1 MSHPDTGDETPESR
15 LQRFVRDEYGP
26 VVAGLA
32 LISGSRAAAEDA
44 VQEALARALLRGT
57 EDLQSV
63 GAWVVR
69 VALNL
74 VRNDFRRWRAEL
86 RVRRAAVGGEAT
98 THPQDRVDTAVDIAR
113 ALRRLSRRQREVLV
127 LRYYLD
133 MSVPEM
139 ADALGIR
146 QGTIKALLHRARGAM
161 AASLPIGDEEVD
173 RGVDQRPHR
182 PRAQAG
188 S

>member
-1 MSHPDTGDETPESR
+1 MSETDGGDETNESR

-26 VVAGLA
+26 VVAGLT

-44 VQEALARALLRGT
+44 VQEALARALVRGT
-57 EDLQSV
+57 DDLRSV

-74 VRNDFRRWRAEL
+74 VRSDLRRWRAEL
-86 RVRRAAVGGEAT
+86 RLRRAAVGAEAT
-98 THPQDRVDTAVDIAR
+98 KHPQDQVDTAIDVAR

-133 MSVPEM
+133 MSIPEM
-139 ADALGIR
+139 AGVLGVR
-146 QGTIKALLHRARGAM
+146 QGTIKALLHRARAVM
-161 AASLPIGDEEVD
+161 AASLPIDDEEVN
-173 RGVDQRPHR
+173 RGVDR
-182 PRAQAG
+182 
-188 S
+188 